1 MKFRKLFFAAL
12 CCLLL
17 CACGNQKQISGR
29 VTAYEAGILTV
40 RTEKGK
46 SYDFLVEPLKTS
58 IFDPVSGEEEEAL
71 DSNCMVQVIWGRKL
85 GQRTAEHIWIHA
97 KLQSNAMQLSDGT
110 PIDVWKY
117 GGRNE
122 YCLENGTALLVEDN
136 TGGPENVGRWNELLY
151 TEDFPE
157 AAQQG
162 IKDYYGEMGLRY
174 DLGVILEDAWL
185 VHGFSEEYNTKL
197 VGQHVWLEGWNES
210 IISTEIDLT
219 IPVERTNDHA
229 ESFREGAVF
238 DRKTG
243 ERISNF
249 DLFTISPE
257 ELEAYLM
264 DVLDADGTLDRENI
278 QLNLKPEQIILC
290 QDGGIEF
297 CLTDRVDNGVKSTL
311 LMGLSAEQ
319 AKRILHPW
327 AWLGLSETSG

>member
-1 MKFRKLFFAAL
+1 MKFRKQFFAAL

-58 IFDPVSGEEEEAL
+58 IFDLVSGEEEEAL

-174 DLGVILEDAWL
+174 DLGVILEDAWHL
-185 VHGFSEEYNTKL
+185 CGNTRGERGHHVQGLRLLPAHGEHRGRDRLLGGSAPL
-197 VGQHVWLEGWNES
+197 GAGAGARVGEG
-210 IISTEIDLT
+210 L
-219 IPVERTNDHA
+219 A
-229 ESFREGAVF
+229 GAVLY
-238 DRKTG
+238 R
-243 ERISNF
+243 
-249 DLFTISPE
+249 
-257 ELEAYLM
+257 LEAGRSVVR
-264 DVLDADGTLDRENI
+264 VLRGE
-278 QLNLKPEQIILC
+278 
-290 QDGGIEF
+290 
-297 CLTDRVDNGVKSTL
+297 
-311 LMGLSAEQ
+311 
-319 AKRILHPW
+319 
-327 AWLGLSETSG
+327 